1 MHNVT
6 KYYGMLAA
14 IHREELTE
22 TATKTANTQ
31 NLSHSVLENYLFI
44 DDAAHPKSL

>member
-14 IHREELTE
+14 IYREELTE
-22 TATKTANTQ
+22 TATKTANMR
-31 NLSHSVLENYLFI
+31 NLSHSALENHLFI
-44 DDAAHPKSL
+44 DDAAHSKSL

>member
-14 IHREELTE
+14 VHCEELTE
-22 TATKTANTQ
+22 TATKTANIR
-31 NLSHSVLENYLFI
+31 NLSYSALENHLFI
-44 DDAAHPKSL
+44 DDAVHPNSL